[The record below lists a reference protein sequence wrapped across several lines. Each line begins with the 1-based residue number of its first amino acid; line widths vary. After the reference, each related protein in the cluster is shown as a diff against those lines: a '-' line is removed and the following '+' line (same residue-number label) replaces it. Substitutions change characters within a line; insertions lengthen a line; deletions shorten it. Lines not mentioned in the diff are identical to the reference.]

1 MMMMMMMI
9 IIIIIIDIESAL
21 NNNDIIIIIIII
33 IMTLSQ
39 HSQHTHTLL
48 FLCVSLSSN
57 RAVPLC
63 LCVGALECLL
73 GTDL

>member
-1 MMMMMMMI
+1 MMMMMMM
-9 IIIIIIDIESAL
+9 IIIIIDIESAL
-21 NNNDIIIIIIII
+21 NNNDIII